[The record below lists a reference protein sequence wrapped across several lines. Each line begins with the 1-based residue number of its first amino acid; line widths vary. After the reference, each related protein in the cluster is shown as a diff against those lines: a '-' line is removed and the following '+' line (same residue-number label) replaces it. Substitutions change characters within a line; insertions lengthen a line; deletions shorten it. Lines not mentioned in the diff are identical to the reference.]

1 MASKTTSCPYCQGTG
16 FIRTNVY
23 CRECVGTGK
32 TTTTEII
39 SNEQIKSASDAIVTI
54 FEKPIIFLI
63 PGLIIYAVFKDRLGL
78 GLGYIAGTFVVGAY
92 LHVFNLFSTEFGKIH
107 KGFIIAS
114 LALFSLLMADFTKIQ
129 ETDMTI
135 PCIIGFFVVNFVSF
149 YKWYFR
155 VLFAMALVVCALL
168 LLFAGAR
175 GLFS

>member
-1 MASKTTSCPYCQGTG
+1 ML
-16 FIRTNVY
+16 
-23 CRECVGTGK
+23 
-32 TTTTEII
+32 
-39 SNEQIKSASDAIVTI
+39 
-54 FEKPIIFLI
+54 FL
-63 PGLIIYAVFKDRLGL
+63 KDRLGL

-114 LALFSLLMADFTKIQ
+114 LALFSLLKADFTKIQ

>member
-23 CRECVGTGK
+23 CREYVGTGK
-32 TTTTEII
+32 ITTTEII
-39 SNEQIKSASDAIVTI
+39 SNEQIKNASDTIVTI

-63 PGLIIYAVFKDRLGL
+63 PGLIIYAVFKDQLGL

-92 LHVFNLFSTEFGKIH
+92 LHAFNLFSTKFGKIH

-114 LALFSLLMADFTKIQ
+114 LALFSLLMTDFTKVQ
-129 ETDMTI
+129 EADMTI
-135 PCIIGFFVVNFVSF
+135 PCIIGFFFVNFVSF

-155 VLFAMALVVCALL
+155 VLFAMVLVVCVLL
-168 LLFAGAR
+168 LLYVGAR
-175 GLFS
+175 GFV

>member
-63 PGLIIYAVFKDRLGL
+63 PSLIIYAVFKRPTWLRTGI
-78 GLGYIAGTFVVGAY
+78 YSWNIR
-92 LHVFNLFSTEFGKIH
+92 SR
-107 KGFIIAS
+107 S
-114 LALFSLLMADFTKIQ
+114 LSS
-129 ETDMTI
+129 
-135 PCIIGFFVVNFVSF
+135 CV
-149 YKWYFR
+149 
-155 VLFAMALVVCALL
+155 
-168 LLFAGAR
+168 
-175 GLFS
+175 

>member
-63 PGLIIYAVFKDRLGL
+63 PGLIIYAVFKDQLGL

-107 KGFIIAS
+107 KGFIVAS

-129 ETDMTI
+129 EADITI
-135 PCIIGFFVVNFVSF
+135 PYIIGFFVVNFVSF

-168 LLFAGAR
+168 LLYAGAR

>member
-23 CRECVGTGK
+23 CRECGGIGK
-32 TTTTEII
+32 ITTTEII
-39 SNEQIKSASDAIVTI
+39 SNEQIKNASDTIVTI

-63 PGLIIYAVFKDRLGL
+63 PGLIIYAVFKDQLGL

-107 KGFIIAS
+107 KGFIVAS

-129 ETDMTI
+129 EADITI
-135 PCIIGFFVVNFVSF
+135 PYIIGFFVVTFVSF

-168 LLFAGAR
+168 LLYAGAR

>member
-23 CRECVGTGK
+23 CRECGGIGK
-32 TTTTEII
+32 ITTTEII
-39 SNEQIKSASDAIVTI
+39 SNEQIKNASDTIVTI

-63 PGLIIYAVFKDRLGL
+63 PGLIIYAVFKDQLGL

-107 KGFIIAS
+107 KGFIVAS

-168 LLFAGAR
+168 LLYAGAR

>member
-1 MASKTTSCPYCQGTG
+1 MASKTTSCPYCRGSG

-23 CRECVGTGK
+23 CRECGGIGK
-32 TTTTEII
+32 ITTTEII
-39 SNEQIKSASDAIVTI
+39 SNEQIKNASDTIVGT

-63 PGLIIYAVFKDRLGL
+63 PGLIMYAVIKDQLGL

-107 KGFIIAS
+107 KGFIVAS

-129 ETDMTI
+129 EADITI
-135 PCIIGFFVVNFVSF
+135 PYIIGFFVVNFVSF

-168 LLFAGAR
+168 LLYAGAR

>member
-23 CRECVGTGK
+23 CRECGGIGK
-32 TTTTEII
+32 ITTTEII
-39 SNEQIKSASDAIVTI
+39 SNEQIKNASDTIVTI

-63 PGLIIYAVFKDRLGL
+63 PGLIIYAVFKDQLGL

-168 LLFAGAR
+168 LLYAGAR